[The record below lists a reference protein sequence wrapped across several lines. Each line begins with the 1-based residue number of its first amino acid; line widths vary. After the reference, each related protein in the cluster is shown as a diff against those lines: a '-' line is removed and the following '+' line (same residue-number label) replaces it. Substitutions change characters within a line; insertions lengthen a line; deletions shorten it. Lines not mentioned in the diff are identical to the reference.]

1 MPITRPACCSKPI
14 PRRISTAKSGIKPID
29 GKIFWHLSGEYVSE
43 DLTKLKVIVAMQKAF
58 AKWQPYFA
66 ATFEPTSDASKSA
79 IVIRFMSND
88 DEEIPYQFDELTLA
102 YAFFP
107 EGESLGIDSDMYFN
121 DAHNWTEMHTDDG
134 FNLFKVA
141 VHEMGHAFGLDHSDD
156 ENDIMF
162 PTYQANDDVIITAD
176 TVDGL
181 RRLNGWVPSIE
192 KPKTDFDLAAIF
204 TKGEKSLKRLYSADL
219 RAISEMLELKTH
231 RRKNDMAEAIAARI
245 AG

>member
-1 MPITRPACCSKPI
+1 MSKNKPACCSKPI

-29 GKIFWHLSGEYVSE
+29 GKIFWHLDEDYLTD
-43 DLTKLKVIVAMQKAF
+43 DLTKYKIIIAMQRAF
-58 AKWQPYFA
+58 AKWQPHFEA
-66 ATFEPTSDASKSA
+66 EFEPSGDKDKSA
-79 IVIRFMSND
+79 IVIRFTNND
-88 DEEIPYQFDELTLA
+88 DPNIPYQFDENTLA

-107 EGESLGIDSDMYFN
+107 EGESLGIHSDIYFN

-156 ENDIMF
+156 ENDIMY
-162 PTYQANDDVIITAD
+162 PTYQANDDVLITAD
-176 TVDGL
+176 TIDGL
-181 RRLNGWVPSIE
+181 RRLNGSVPSIE

-219 RAISEMLELKTH
+219 RAISEMLGIKTH
-231 RRKNDMAEAIAARI
+231 RRKNDMAAAIAARI
-245 AG
+245 AA